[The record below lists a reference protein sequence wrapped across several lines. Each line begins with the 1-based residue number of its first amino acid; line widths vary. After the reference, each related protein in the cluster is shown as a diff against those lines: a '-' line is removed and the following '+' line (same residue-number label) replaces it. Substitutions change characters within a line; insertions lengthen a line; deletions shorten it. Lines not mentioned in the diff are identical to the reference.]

1 MKDKIMKDFTKEAT
15 SKVAATEFLTK
26 IRKKISNEQFNLFE
40 AKISLFEII
49 KSINSQ
55 TNESPGS
62 DSLTAKFYKLFFN
75 ELVPDV

>member
-1 MKDKIMKDFTKEAT
+1 MKDFTKEAT
-15 SKVAATEFLTK
+15 SRVAATEFLSK

-40 AKISLFEII
+40 AKISLYEII

-62 DSLTAKFYKLFFN
+62 DSLTVKFYKLFFN
-75 ELVPDV
+75 ELASDV